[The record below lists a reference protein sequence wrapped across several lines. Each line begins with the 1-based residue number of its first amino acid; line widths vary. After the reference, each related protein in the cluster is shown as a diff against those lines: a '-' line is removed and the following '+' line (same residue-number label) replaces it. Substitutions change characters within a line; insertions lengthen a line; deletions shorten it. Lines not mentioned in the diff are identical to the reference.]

1 MSPTPGP
8 PPPPPNPQD
17 LPPELRPSES
27 LMIREARRGAS
38 VQLRGT
44 DADTADA
51 RALMDPANQAL
62 GGALRA
68 TYRLLQ
74 LTMVGLVAWFLL
86 SGFQSVKET
95 ERGLRVLVGSL
106 QEEPLEPG
114 FAFSF
119 PQPFGEVVR
128 VGTTEELIDME
139 FWPNMRPEDRN
150 RPIQEQAQFA
160 RNAVNPL
167 SDRSLV
173 TGDLNIAHAIVQVR
187 YRREDVVRWARTMTP
202 DQENDIVRTAVMR
215 GLVQA
220 AAGLTIDELLKN
232 QPDASLRGEM
242 GWESVE
248 SQALRRAQA
257 SLDAM
262 DTGIRITSVKLLT
275 PVPPLAL
282 LADFARVDTA
292 QTEGRAQIDR
302 AQQERDTRLLATA
315 GDAAPLLLELI
326 GLLENPGAAEHEFN
340 PDDVMADIQAVLE
353 STPGQS
359 LTLRSI
365 PGRTVRVNL
374 SGRAANRISEAQ
386 QYRSSVVSRAQADLR
401 RFEAKLESYRANP
414 AVMLMG
420 DWLAAWSAFTARE
433 QVTILA
439 VPAGVR
445 TLQLDLN
452 RDPRVALEQ
461 ERRLTQQEAQR
472 VREAQARAFEQ
483 SQREGVGRPTSP
495 MQTVTSP

>member
-1 MSPTPGP
+1 MSTTPGP
-8 PPPPPNPQD
+8 PPGSPE
-17 LPPELRPSES
+17 LPPELRPSEA
-27 LMIREARRGAS
+27 LVVREVRRGAS
-38 VQLRGT
+38 VQLRGV
-44 DADTADA
+44 DSEAADA

-74 LTMVGLVAWFLL
+74 LTMVALVAWFLL
-86 SGFQSVKET
+86 SGFQSVRET
-95 ERGLRVLVGSL
+95 ERGLRVVMGSL
-106 QEEPLEPG
+106 REEPLEPG

-128 VGTTEELIDME
+128 VGTTEERLDVE
-139 FWPNMRPEDRN
+139 LWPDVTAEHKGK
-150 RPIQEQAQFA
+150 PIHEQAKVA
-160 RNAVNPL
+160 RNSVDPL
-167 SDRSLV
+167 RDWSLV
-173 TGDLNIAHAIVQVR
+173 TGDLNIAHTVVQVR

-202 DQENDIVRTAVMR
+202 DQENNVVRTAVMR
-215 GLVQA
+215 GVVQA
-220 AAGLTIDELLKN
+220 VAGMTIDELLKN
-232 QPDASLRGEM
+232 RPDPERRPEAA
-242 GWESVE
+242 WESVE

-257 SLDAM
+257 TLDAM
-262 DTGIRITSVKLLT
+262 DTGIRITSVKLIT
-275 PVPPLAL
+275 PVPPLSL
-282 LADFARVDTA
+282 LADFARVDNA
-292 QTEGRAQIDR
+292 QTEGRALIDR

-326 GLLENPGAAEHEFN
+326 GLLENPGAAGRTVD

-353 STPGQS
+353 STPGQL
-359 LTLRSI
+359 LTLRSM
-365 PGRTVRVNL
+365 PERTVRVNL

-472 VREAQARAFEQ
+472 AREAQARAFEQ
-483 SQREGVGRPTSP
+483 SQRENVARPTSP
-495 MQTVTSP
+495 MQTLTTP